1 MKITGT
7 RSYMRV
13 HMDDGRIVRIS
24 GELLID
30 GFVAYSNSIKTWK
43 HPAGVPIDEET
54 KQYIIKKVL
63 EKSNENPSYMKI
75 FFE

>member
-1 MKITGT
+1 
-7 RSYMRV
+7 
-13 HMDDGRIVRIS
+13 MD
-24 GELLID
+24 
-30 GFVAYSNSIKTWK
+30 SNSIKTWK

-63 EKSNENPSYMKI
+63 EKSNKNPSYMKI